1 MSDYD
6 DRPDWREIDRRRD
19 KSRHYGR
26 PYEKAEKKTNPNADR
41 WITAKRKEAIN
52 RLLKGEKG
60 TIEHDRLLNKIHSS
74 YGTGSFLN
82 HVKKYMDKYGVPD
95 DISALL
101 LILDGGNIQYAM
113 EAMEKLKEMAEGLS
127 SRERQDIKTKLN
139 IIKMTHRSTEM
150 KEKAK
155 EILEAI
161 ESVG

>member
-1 MSDYD
+1 
-6 DRPDWREIDRRRD
+6 
-19 KSRHYGR
+19 
-26 PYEKAEKKTNPNADR
+26 
-41 WITAKRKEAIN
+41 
-52 RLLKGEKG
+52 
-60 TIEHDRLLNKIHSS
+60 
-74 YGTGSFLN
+74 TGSFLN

-139 IIKMTHRSTEM
+139 IIKMTHRSTEL